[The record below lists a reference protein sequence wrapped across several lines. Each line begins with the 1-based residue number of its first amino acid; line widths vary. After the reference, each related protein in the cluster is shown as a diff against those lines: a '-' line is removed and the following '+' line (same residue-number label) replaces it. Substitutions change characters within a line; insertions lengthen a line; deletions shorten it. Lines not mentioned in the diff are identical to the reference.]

1 MTMSATGHA
10 SPVQPAPAPVVRILG
25 WVNLALMGAFLLNAV
40 LTFVFGWPGDDYL
53 IHGQNEGALKWVQ
66 LALYAVALAGAV
78 AYALGSVRRPLR
90 REAALVNE
98 MNMVFIRAMFWAV
111 FLVGLAD
118 IAISFVRVE
127 GFLEQMIGNH
137 WAVELGRSNFRGIYV
152 HTPLVIAGCVIAAFA
167 RTPGFY
173 WLTLLVVAAE
183 LLIVFSRFIF
193 SYEQA
198 FMADLVRFWYAAMF
212 LFASG
217 YTLLEDGH
225 VRVDVFYAGMARRT
239 QGRVNAV
246 GAILLGITLCWVVL
260 LIGMSSRT
268 SIIVSPI
275 TVFEVTQAGFG
286 MYVKYMMAAFL
297 GVFAVS
303 MNIQFVSQL
312 FDSVADARDEPGGHE
327 DHHAS
332 HIA

>member
-1 MTMSATGHA
+1 MS
-10 SPVQPAPAPVVRILG
+10 VQPAHAPLVRILG
-25 WVNLALMGAFLLNAV
+25 WLNLALMGTFLVNAI
-40 LTFVFGWPGDDYL
+40 LTFVFGWPGDGYL
-53 IHGQNEGALKWVQ
+53 IHGRNEGALRWVQ
-66 LALYAVALAGAV
+66 LALYAVAAAGAV
-78 AYALGSVRRPLR
+78 AYALGSGGKPLR
-90 REAALVNE
+90 QQAALVNE

-111 FLVGLAD
+111 LLIGLAD
-118 IAISFVRVE
+118 ITISFVRVE

-137 WAVELGRSNFRGIYV
+137 WAVELGRSNFRGIWV
-152 HTPLVIAGCVIAAFA
+152 HLPLVFVGCAIAAFA

-173 WLTLLVVAAE
+173 WLALMVVVAE

-217 YTLLEDGH
+217 FTLFEDGH

-246 GAILLGITLCWVVL
+246 GSVLLGISLCWVVL
-260 LIGMSSRT
+260 MIGMSSRT

-286 MYVKYMMAAFL
+286 MYVKYLMAAFL
-297 GVFAVS
+297 GIFAVS
-303 MNIQFVSQL
+303 MNIQFTSQL
-312 FDSVADARDEPGGHE
+312 FEAVADARDEPGARE